1 MQRLS
6 RRSFLHKGTLAVG
19 AVGAAA
25 AVPTAGRLRRAKGA
39 AAAGALGSADAAGGA
54 PSAAELDDA
63 RRSGPIV
70 AHVRDVRRGEIEVFV
85 GSRKVTLRDRATAA
99 RLYRATR

>member
-6 RRSFLHKGTLAVG
+6 RRSFLHKGSLAVG

-25 AVPTAGRLRRAKGA
+25 AVPSVGRLRRARGA
-39 AAAGALGSADAAGGA
+39 AAAGQVPGAAVAAG
-54 PSAAELDDA
+54 AAGEEELEDA
-63 RRSGPIV
+63 RRKGPIV